1 MATILAPVTPL
12 MVQVCFRL
20 SRSRGSP
27 SQSLRVTRPPHLAAT
42 TPGTAVPA
50 PNCYEFKWGGVRGG
64 EERGEGGERRGGGGE
79 GGREGR
85 GKHMQFICTNMLS

>member
-64 EERGEGGERRGGGGE
+64 GGEGRGGREERGRGRGGKGGE
-79 GGREGR
+79 GEA
-85 GKHMQFICTNMLS
+85 HAVHLY